1 MSMDNNKKAVDD
13 LVRRLQNSGYLKSDA
28 MERAVRTVS
37 REEFVRPSNKE
48 HAYRDSPLS
57 IGLGQTISAP
67 HMCVIMCESLK
78 LKPGH
83 KILEVGAGSGYHAAL

>member
-1 MSMDNNKKAVDD
+1 MSRDDNKKAVDD

-37 REEFVRPSNKE
+37 REEFVRPSNKKQ
-48 HAYRDSPLS
+48 AYRDSPLS
-57 IGLGQTISAP
+57 IGMGQTISAP

-83 KILEVGAGSGYHAAL
+83 KNLW